1 MKLTPL
7 LFSACFLSIL
17 SSNAEEE
24 SLTATIEARK
34 AEFRATATPEKMA
47 SYAAGI
53 DAVVEARTVA
63 KAVQQGSKAP
73 NFTLPNVR
81 GTEVTLSEK
90 LAEGPVV
97 LTWYRGGW
105 CPYCNIQL
113 AAYQKV
119 LPQIEE
125 LGAQLIAISPE
136 VPDKSLSTTEKNSLR
151 FEVLSDVNS
160 KVAKDYGLV
169 FELTPEVE
177 RLYAEFF
184 DIVEYNGE
192 EAAKNELPLAATY
205 VIAKDGTV
213 TWAFLNADYTKRAEP
228 RDIIDALDGLE

>member
-7 LFSACFLSIL
+7 LLSACFLSIL
-17 SSNAEEE
+17 PSNAEEE
-24 SLTATIEARK
+24 LLTATIEARK
-34 AEFRATATPEKMA
+34 TEFRAKAAPEKLA
-47 SYAAGI
+47 AYAAGI
-53 DAVVEARTVA
+53 EAVVKAQTVE
-63 KAVQQGSKAP
+63 KAVQQGAKAP
-73 NFTLPNVR
+73 DFTLPNAK
-81 GTEVTLSEK
+81 GSEVTLSEK

-177 RLYAEFF
+177 KLYADFF

-192 EAAKNELPLAATY
+192 EAARNELPLAATY
-205 VIAKDGTV
+205 VIAEDGTV
-213 TWAFLNADYTKRAEP
+213 AWAFLDADYTKRAEP
-228 RDIIDALDGLE
+228 RDIIDALDRLE